1 MIIPRT
7 TTEEVSTTL
16 SLEVF
21 DIMIWTQ
28 ETQKQIILTNSCFFF
43 PFWAT
48 ESITWRGED
57 ILNWKQKHSWTYW
70 SRLITLSTPSWAS
83 VRVAAAEEEEEE
95 EDEYKRVLW
104 VIWPFWVSERKQIR
118 PCSLSYIVLKIK
130 LTFNARESTKKCLIE
145 KTPVILAIVL

>member
-7 TTEEVSTTL
+7 TTEEVS
-16 SLEVF
+16 
-21 DIMIWTQ
+21 IMIWTQ
-28 ETQKQIILTNSCFFF
+28 ETQKQIILTSSCFFFFF

-48 ESITWRGED
+48 ESITWRGGRY
-57 ILNWKQKHSWTYW
+57 IKLKTKTLLNLLVEIDNS
-70 SRLITLSTPSWAS
+70 L
-83 VRVAAAEEEEEE
+83 
-95 EDEYKRVLW
+95 LW
-104 VIWPFWVSERKQIR
+104 VVWPFWVSERKQIR